1 MLDLVRALVAL
12 LDRPD
17 AVGDVFNVGAQH
29 EVSMNDLARVIVE
42 MIGSS
47 SRIVHTSYHDAYE
60 EGFEDMERR
69 VPDISRIHALTG
81 WQPSRSLDVILRDV
95 IAHER
100 ASLASASRTAG

>member
-1 MLDLVRALVAL
+1 MLDVVRALVAL
-12 LDRPD
+12 LDHPD
-17 AVGDVFNVGAQH
+17 PLGDVFNVGAQH

-47 SRIVHTSYHDAYE
+47 SRIVHIPYHDAYE

-69 VPDISRIHALTG
+69 VPNISRIHTLTG

-100 ASLASASRTAG
+100 ASLAAASRTAG